1 MGAAA
6 RRRRTAALCRRGRGP
21 PSRARRLAGYR
32 TAPPPS
38 RRLDRPC
45 RPDPVAGGVLPARS
59 ASLRTGWKTGS
70 GLKNHLAR
78 REKPF
83 SISCLRACSLL
94 TRAGRQKR
102 RGGSQQ
108 GDARAASE
116 LRVTVYRI
124 RRDHGARM
132 TMSASGG
139 GPDQEPHRRP
149 GHNLARRSIE
159 ALPRGREV
167 SVRSARELHCVC
179 QKRRRRLQA
188 PPQIQECRISLHGL
202 AATATASEP
211 TQPDEGAAEQGQRGW
226 FRDRHQRG
234 LRGEVNNGAGPK
246 RKLYLLSHR
255 VWRGKGSNRSV
266 VALTIVAVAHR
277 DDGGH
282 RSCVQCA
289 RAVVLPVKRIN
300 TADIGHR
307 VDGGAGRRG
316 GADIAGKQKRTW
328 RSRRVH
334 IVDVASE
341 ERHRLCCCSGVC
353 DRYGGGKEIRLRWR
367 SG

>member
-102 RGGSQQ
+102 REGSQQ

-179 QKRRRRLQA
+179 QKEGGAFRRRLKSRSVGFLYTVWLRRRRRPSQPSPMRAL
-188 PPQIQECRISLHGL
+188 PSKV
-202 AATATASEP
+202 SE
-211 TQPDEGAAEQGQRGW
+211 
-226 FRDRHQRG
+226 
-234 LRGEVNNGAGPK
+234 AG
-246 RKLYLLSHR
+246 S
-255 VWRGKGSNRSV
+255 GTGTSV
-266 VALTIVAVAHR
+266 VCAEKLIMAPVPSVSCISSVIEYGEARVVIALL
-277 DDGGH
+277 
-282 RSCVQCA
+282 
-289 RAVVLPVKRIN
+289 LP
-300 TADIGHR
+300 
-307 VDGGAGRRG
+307 
-316 GADIAGKQKRTW
+316 
-328 RSRRVH
+328 
-334 IVDVASE
+334 
-341 ERHRLCCCSGVC
+341 
-353 DRYGGGKEIRLRWR
+353 
-367 SG
+367 